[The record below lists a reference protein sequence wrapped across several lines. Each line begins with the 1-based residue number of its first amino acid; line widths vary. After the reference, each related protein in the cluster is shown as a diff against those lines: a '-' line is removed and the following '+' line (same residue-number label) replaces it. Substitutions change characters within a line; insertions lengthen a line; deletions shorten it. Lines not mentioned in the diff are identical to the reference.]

1 MMTRQFDRPGT
12 LRDGGRSWRR
22 TLLPAACAVFLFALE
37 AASVH
42 AQCALQVRPR
52 PGDTG
57 YRKRNYACEGMYVQ
71 LQAATINIQVVS
83 LVKGGLKLPD
93 SASTVYVHIPQDLG
107 SLRDSVGVFGRG
119 REANL
124 NWALDGFARPGHP
137 MTWNLE
143 AVVRE
148 VEIDDAERL
157 GVFAETRRSS
167 GLGGPIYVPI
177 ALSDSWT
184 RPDPGTL
191 PPTVELVIRVPAAG
205 TIQYR
210 MAGGDW
216 QPQPALRRTN
226 GDGYFAIML
235 EPARPGPMDVELR
248 WSPTNSLQ
256 FGAPE
261 SLNIFFW

>member
-1 MMTRQFDRPGT
+1 MTRQFDRPGT
-12 LRDGGRSWRR
+12 FRDGGRSWRR
-22 TLLPAACAVFLFALE
+22 TLLRAACAVSLFALD
-37 AASVH
+37 ATSVH

-52 PGDTG
+52 SGETG

-93 SASTVYVHIPQDLG
+93 SARTVYVHIPQDLG

-124 NWALDGFARPGHP
+124 NWALDGFARPGRP
-137 MTWNLE
+137 MAWNLE

-148 VEIDDAERL
+148 VEIDVSRL

-167 GLGGPIYVPI
+167 GLGGPIYVPV
-177 ALSDSWT
+177 ALSDLLT
-184 RPDPGTL
+184 PPTPGTL
-191 PPTVELVIRVPAAG
+191 PTTVELVIRVPAAG

-210 MAGGDW
+210 MAGGEW
-216 QPQPALRRTN
+216 LPELPLRRSN
-226 GDGYFAIML
+226 GDGYFSIML
-235 EPARPGPMDVELR
+235 EPTQLGPTDVELR
-248 WSPTNSLQ
+248 WSPSNSLQ
-256 FGAPE
+256 PGAPE